1 MNGFQNFGDIAINH
15 FKSINKKSSKEA
27 RSIILTDVT
36 SHTYFEKK
44 NFNNTSKNLK
54 IMKTQI

>member
-1 MNGFQNFGDIAINH
+1 MINH

-27 RSIILTDVT
+27 LESIILTDVT

-54 IMKTQI
+54 NHENANINILKNIKI